1 MQFMAEE
8 EALVNPKKQSLDPS
22 DLPSLKLTASLV
34 DEDDVSF
41 ADDLFSVAMSVSG
54 RVSFKTDC
62 LYSTQRVPFTQ
73 TLGLLTGRQCGIVCR
88 DLRCENKKSGEDM
101 NQNNSPK
108 DLACKM
114 KKLFDHESQYVIS
127 FVSDDCLMVII
138 Y

>member
-54 RVSFKTDC
+54 SV
-62 LYSTQRVPFTQ
+62 V
-73 TLGLLTGRQCGIVCR
+73 V
-88 DLRCENKKSGEDM
+88 
-101 NQNNSPK
+101 
-108 DLACKM
+108 
-114 KKLFDHESQYVIS
+114 
-127 FVSDDCLMVII
+127 
-138 Y
+138 